1 MSILNA
7 IKEIKRD
14 NNNLQDMALLP
25 QYLIMQMAQRGEIQ
39 KELVPLIISKKAE
52 IIEANAR
59 NQALANSGQT
69 PPTIMEQDMMQ
80 IAQDENPAP
89 ELQMQ
94 PQMMPQKMAM
104 PQPMPQGMPQLP
116 EEVGIAQNPVPP
128 MQMAGGGIIAF
139 APGGDVDDD
148 LDEDDEYEELLAN
161 AKRKAA
167 IKNLYDMADQ
177 AYEVDNTDTG
187 VAYATPSMPQTP
199 AVGIKAVSK
208 DKEEKRP
215 DDLVKR
221 LQAQIMAKE
230 SGGRRYDKEG
240 NLLTS
245 PKGALGEMQVMPY
258 TAKDPGFGIKPAR
271 NNSPDELRRVGD
283 EYAMA
288 MYRRYGDPKLAMI
301 AYNMGPG
308 ATDTWLADGADPRK
322 LPKETQ
328 GYIRGI
334 SLAGGGEVERY
345 QTGGYRP
352 LSAEAANFL
361 QRQKDRTVP
370 AKSTQSG
377 IANKLLRPSMIGSD
391 ANVYP
396 GMSDLNYYNELAAE
410 LERDPTYEPY
420 KEEMEKLLKRNPSL
434 LTARQ
439 PATNIIGPLA
449 NVQRKNEET
458 IKKATPSYVPPV
470 MLEGADNDDA
480 SRVMAMG
487 NVMPNTAPAP
497 ATSPAQQKAEDETFN
512 FMQYVRDRQAKIDKT
527 ALQDQNLALLAAGLG
542 IMGGTSPYAFANIGQ
557 GGAQGVAQLA
567 QLQKLRAQQGVASDK
582 LMGSAAEVAAVDRFR
597 RDQAAQAKEAKENKM
612 SQDLQIAKNT
622 FIEKR
627 LRAAG
632 MDEIMLGNLK
642 RKQAMGKIGTDE
654 LKLLD
659 YYENQRKNIELEAN
673 RMYAS
678 PGAGM
683 KLVGTRPAG

>member
-1 MSILNA
+1 
-7 IKEIKRD
+7 
-14 NNNLQDMALLP
+14 
-25 QYLIMQMAQRGEIQ
+25 
-39 KELVPLIISKKAE
+39 
-52 IIEANAR
+52 
-59 NQALANSGQT
+59 
-69 PPTIMEQDMMQ
+69 
-80 IAQDENPAP
+80 
-89 ELQMQ
+89 
-94 PQMMPQKMAM
+94 
-104 PQPMPQGMPQLP
+104 
-116 EEVGIAQNPVPP
+116 
-128 MQMAGGGIIAF
+128 
-139 APGGDVDDD
+139 
-148 LDEDDEYEELLAN
+148 
-161 AKRKAA
+161 
-167 IKNLYDMADQ
+167 
-177 AYEVDNTDTG
+177 
-187 VAYATPSMPQTP
+187 
-199 AVGIKAVSK
+199 
-208 DKEEKRP
+208 
-215 DDLVKR
+215 
-221 LQAQIMAKE
+221 
-230 SGGRRYDKEG
+230 
-240 NLLTS
+240 
-245 PKGALGEMQVMPY
+245 
-258 TAKDPGFGIKPAR
+258 
-271 NNSPDELRRVGD
+271 
-283 EYAMA
+283 
-288 MYRRYGDPKLAMI
+288 MI

-308 ATDTWLADGADPRK
+308 ATDKWLASGADPSK

-328 GYIRGI
+328 GYIRGV
-334 SLAGGGEVERY
+334 SLAEGGEVKRY

-361 QRQKDRTVP
+361 QQQKDRTVP
-370 AKSTQSG
+370 TK

-410 LERDPTYEPY
+410 LEKDPTYEPY

-434 LTARQ
+434 LTAKQ
-439 PATNIIGPLA
+439 PATNIIGPIA
-449 NVQRKNEET
+449 NIGSRKKEDTPKVNASVPTTRTSTDEDAGPYTGEQAPAAAPASA
-458 IKKATPSYVPPV
+458 ATPAQENADKSYF
-470 MLEGADNDDA
+470 D
-480 SRVMAMG
+480 
-487 NVMPNTAPAP
+487 
-497 ATSPAQQKAEDETFN
+497 
-512 FMQYVRDRQAKIDKT
+512 FMQYVKDRQAKIDKT

-612 SQDLQIAKNT
+612 SQDLQIAKNA

-642 RKQAMGKIGTDE
+642 RKQAMGKIGADE

-659 YYENQRKNIELEAN
+659 YYENQRRNIELEAN